1 MYKNYVWKKQLKRV
15 GAMALTGTLLL
26 GTLAG
31 CGGSGSGGPEAG
43 NASSSDEKSENTAD
57 ADSGEIQKVRYVM
70 PGNEWS
76 DQDYVLEQVNKKL
89 LEDGMNL
96 EVELIRI
103 PWDAWDQKTNLM
115 LSTGEEF
122 ELIQVMQD
130 LKPAS
135 VLRSQNGIIPLN
147 DYVDKYPNLKNA
159 MDGFWEDFTVNGE
172 ILAVPAASTM
182 NVSKD
187 YGRIYYQQELFDKTG
202 CEIPETIDEVIDV
215 ALKMQEIY
223 YEETG
228 KKIYCWPHQ
237 LSSVPDWMHR
247 TYDNAPFTVEN
258 TLGYVKID
266 QDGTVSSWYESEEFK
281 KDCEIYKK
289 MYDLGLIHPDI
300 LTLDH
305 EFQSN
310 EGNNGRFLFG
320 FDTFTYPALQTT
332 LQNNTGNTLADF
344 ELNPELGNYKFFG
357 VFNGNAVPSSCKN
370 PEAGIKFLDW
380 LYSSEENYRLF
391 TYGVEGRNYNIIDDK
406 TAEFVKGPDGNY
418 TFKNDEWQMGLVD
431 FRLFEEGTSEK
442 TIEIETQPMEG
453 KITVSPVIGF
463 AFDQTPVAQEIANL
477 QTEVITSIYPIKYGL
492 VDYDSNID
500 AAIANLKAAGL
511 DKVVEEYERQ
521 FNEFLGK

>member
-215 ALKMQEIY
+215 A
-223 YEETG
+223 
-228 KKIYCWPHQ
+228 
-237 LSSVPDWMHR
+237 
-247 TYDNAPFTVEN
+247 
-258 TLGYVKID
+258 
-266 QDGTVSSWYESEEFK
+266 
-281 KDCEIYKK
+281 
-289 MYDLGLIHPDI
+289 
-300 LTLDH
+300 
-305 EFQSN
+305 
-310 EGNNGRFLFG
+310 
-320 FDTFTYPALQTT
+320 
-332 LQNNTGNTLADF
+332 
-344 ELNPELGNYKFFG
+344 
-357 VFNGNAVPSSCKN
+357 
-370 PEAGIKFLDW
+370 
-380 LYSSEENYRLF
+380 
-391 TYGVEGRNYNIIDDK
+391 
-406 TAEFVKGPDGNY
+406 
-418 TFKNDEWQMGLVD
+418 
-431 FRLFEEGTSEK
+431 
-442 TIEIETQPMEG
+442 
-453 KITVSPVIGF
+453 
-463 AFDQTPVAQEIANL
+463 
-477 QTEVITSIYPIKYGL
+477 
-492 VDYDSNID
+492 
-500 AAIANLKAAGL
+500 
-511 DKVVEEYERQ
+511 
-521 FNEFLGK
+521 